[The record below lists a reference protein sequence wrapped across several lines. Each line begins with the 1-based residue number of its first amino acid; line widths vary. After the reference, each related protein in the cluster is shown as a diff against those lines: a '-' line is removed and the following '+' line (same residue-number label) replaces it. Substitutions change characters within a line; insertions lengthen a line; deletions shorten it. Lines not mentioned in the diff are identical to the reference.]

1 MDFSLAKYGEQ
12 ECSQGIEKLFEG
24 EKIYEMTI
32 IYMAPNNDLENECTK
47 KKFTDAL
54 KAKYCIVCLLGNG
67 IFGSDLNFNNMQ
79 MRNDNVALL
88 F

>member
-1 MDFSLAKYGEQ
+1 LDFSLAKYGEQ
-12 ECSQGIEKLFEG
+12 ECSQGIEKLFEV

-32 IYMAPNNDLENECTK
+32 IYMAPNNDLENEFTK
-47 KKFTDAL
+47 KITDAL